1 MERNFRVYLTCALFI
16 VGFIACGGDS
26 ADDTDEQPTQSST
39 QPTTAG
45 GGEALQIVVDY
56 PAEEAAIIEAFTLH
70 GEAIGTEDPNQ
81 FMAYWLKSES
91 EDVFVA
97 WVFWAGAFE
106 KHLGWKAVRKGW
118 EGIFHIRS
126 GKMTVTVNS
135 VAINSTGKKA
145 SLRGSYQWAVSG
157 GLIALMVKDREEGWK
172 IKQVDYTGEKFGKQ
186 VDEIENPAY
195 VNPPPEDDSK

>member
-1 MERNFRVYLTCALFI
+1 MDRNFRAYLTCALFI

-26 ADDTDEQPTQSST
+26 TDDTDKQPTQPST
-39 QPTTAG
+39 QPTTSDG
-45 GGEALQIVVDY
+45 SEVLQITVDY

-70 GEAIGTEDPNQ
+70 AEAIGTEDPNQ

-106 KHLGWKAVRKGW
+106 KHLGWKAVKKGW

-126 GKMTVTVNS
+126 GNMSVDIES
-135 VAINSTGKKA
+135 VAINTTGKKA
-145 SLRGSYQWAVSG
+145 NVRGRYRWAVSG
-157 GLIALMVKDREEGWK
+157 IVTALMVKDREEGWK
-172 IKQVDYTGEKFGKQ
+172 IKQADYTGEKFGKQ
-186 VDEIENPAY
+186 VEEIEKPAY
-195 VNPPPEDDSK
+195 VNPPPEDD